1 MWEFFLVFQG
11 QHRSGRSGSG
21 RHRTS
26 RSPERQHYSQQYSQQ
41 QAEHLRRKQQQHQG
55 QPRQQHPQQH
65 QYPQQYGGAGKWY
78 FLVHN
83 DLKLGKNCNLPD
95 NMQCTNHLSQRLK
108 STLMNIFLGQIVLPN
123 YSFSLFYLAHCVV
136 CIL

>member
-1 MWEFFLVFQG
+1 MFQG
-11 QHRSGRSGSG
+11 QHRAGRSGSG

-26 RSPERQHYSQQYSQQ
+26 RSPERQQYSQQYSQQ

-83 DLKLGKNCNLPD
+83 DLKLGKNCNLPGSIHQPLVS
-95 NMQCTNHLSQRLK
+95 MAK
-108 STLMNIFLGQIVLPN
+108 ININGYFFEGK
-123 YSFSLFYLAHCVV
+123 
-136 CIL
+136 